1 MWDILIIKYL
11 DSFKNVSD
19 DRSKVLLGQPHL
31 KGRSQPTREIPR
43 ECGLEGL
50 MSSAQAS

>member
-19 DRSKVLLGQPHL
+19 DLIYSSSRKV
-31 KGRSQPTREIPR
+31 KRED
-43 ECGLEGL
+43 
-50 MSSAQAS
+50 S

>member
-19 DRSKVLLGQPHL
+19 DLIYSSLRKV
-31 KGRSQPTREIPR
+31 KRED
-43 ECGLEGL
+43 
-50 MSSAQAS
+50 S